1 MFIKLLRSKNMY
13 IEQNPSVKNILSLFA
28 EPFGNKYN
36 DFSEDMQQALKDI
49 SPCLFRKWYCS
60 AIIDDT
66 NLSPANII
74 DSMYSSS
81 ENHSVFSS
89 RIDISDYPKHDL
101 NFKFKKQEYP
111 GSVFLDDLKA
121 FIKLCDP
128 AVEFSYETFADYR
141 SFAKTQNTLFNTDMY
156 YVSYISLILQYLGLI
171 KKMPSIHTEKYQA
184 VKEECNS
191 FFAMS
196 KEESMTKIVDTA
208 LDIFVEKLSQRMEV
222 PITKNTKNGIKDAV
236 CLSCVTDEL
245 FSYVFKLLGLDFD
258 SIADLQ
264 NTQDVSE
271 EDEMLITSVMYAGV
285 LIDKWF
291 FTPLGYYMGLF
302 RQMYTVPY
310 NLREE
315 LDFISPVLLTGCDMS
330 AELFS
335 PCNLFYMLPGTEK
348 IWGKPQENDSPK
360 LKDSIPEKE
369 LKNIVEAGHLFEIMY
384 YNSLMNSCYR
394 GYIYRFKIYIK
405 NSPEMWKIIDM
416 PADSTLY
423 EFGNEINTYFGLF
436 ENDFAF
442 EYNKNEYSSRSRHRK
457 LNSLKSTLSSL
468 KLNMGSKLTY
478 ISDGDRAN
486 SFIIESSKKIKSEPV
501 TIYPRLFRQSREIT
515 LSERNDEF

>member
-1 MFIKLLRSKNMY
+1 MY
-13 IEQNPSVKNILSLFA
+13 IEQNPAVKNILSLFS
-28 EPFGNKYN
+28 EPFKNKYN
-36 DFSEDMQQALKDI
+36 DISEEMQQALKDI

-74 DSMYSSS
+74 DSIYSSL
-81 ENHSVFSS
+81 ENRSTFSS
-89 RIDISDYPKHDL
+89 VINPSDFPDSDL
-101 NFKFKKQEYP
+101 KFIFKKQEYP
-111 GSVFLDDLKA
+111 GSVFLEDVKS

-128 AVEFSYETFADYR
+128 VAEFSYETFADYR
-141 SFAKTQNTLFNTDMY
+141 DFIKPQNSLFNTDMY
-156 YVSYISLILQYLGLI
+156 YVSYISLLLFRMGLI
-171 KKMPSIHTEKYQA
+171 QKMPSIHTEKYQA
-184 VKEECNS
+184 VKEQCDC
-191 FFAMS
+191 FFSLSSKDAMI
-196 KEESMTKIVDTA
+196 KIVDTA

-222 PITKNTKNGIKDAV
+222 PVTKSTKNGIKDAV
-236 CLSCVTDEL
+236 CISCVTDEL

-264 NTQDVSE
+264 NVQDVSE

-285 LIDKWF
+285 LFDKWF
-291 FTPLGYYMGLF
+291 FTPFGYYMGLF

-315 LDFISPVLLTGCDMS
+315 LDFVSPVILTGCDLS

-335 PCNLFYMLPGTEK
+335 PCNLFYMLPGTEE
-348 IWGKPQENDSPK
+348 IWGKSQETDGPM
-360 LKDSIPEKE
+360 LKDGIPEKE
-369 LKNIVEAGHLFEIMY
+369 LKNIIDAGRLFEIMY
-384 YNSLMNSCYR
+384 YNSLVSSCYS
-394 GYIYRFKIYIK
+394 GSIYRFKIYIK

-436 ENDFAF
+436 SNDFAF

-468 KLNMGSKLTY
+468 KLSKGSELTY
-478 ISDGDRAN
+478 ISDDDKAN
-486 SFIIESSKKIKSEPV
+486 LFIIEASEKLKSEAV